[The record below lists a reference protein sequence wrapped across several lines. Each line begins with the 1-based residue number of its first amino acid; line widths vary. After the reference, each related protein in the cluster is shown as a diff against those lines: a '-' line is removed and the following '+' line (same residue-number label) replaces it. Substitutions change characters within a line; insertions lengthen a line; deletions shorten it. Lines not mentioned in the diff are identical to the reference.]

1 LAHRNDINKDFVLK
15 CALVLSDLP
24 VAYSVDNF
32 TVANMQLIAA
42 RWSQIKQALEAG
54 FNLVNSFGVDRTN
67 LTSLNAVV
75 PIIYYLMKHRDLK
88 IGGSTPFDIKNAQA
102 IRKWLAFALL
112 AQLFGGNSDRM
123 LQKTR
128 NVLKA
133 ESNHSRDFPL
143 AALASDLG
151 FAPERLTGT
160 IVNRVLRLSYG
171 QPLTFL
177 ALTLLYDVTDWATR
191 QHTQDHIFPR
201 SFFNASSLRAAG
213 VRPAEN
219 GRYYAASDS
228 IGNLQLLLS
237 AENMEKSNQPF
248 DSWIKTRDP
257 GFKRRHLIPED
268 PGLYTLQKF
277 PGFVKARE
285 KLITERLRQ
294 VFAVQ

>member
-1 LAHRNDINKDFVLK
+1 MR
-15 CALVLSDLP
+15 
-24 VAYSVDNF
+24 
-32 TVANMQLIAA
+32 
-42 RWSQIKQALEAG
+42 
-54 FNLVNSFGVDRTN
+54 
-67 LTSLNAVV
+67 
-75 PIIYYLMKHRDLK
+75 HRDLK

-102 IRKWLAFALL
+102 IRKWLALALL
-112 AQLFGGNSDRM
+112 AQLFGGNSDRI

-128 NVLKA
+128 TVLKA
-133 ESNHSRDFPL
+133 ESNHSRDFPVV
-143 AALASDLG
+143 ALASDLG

-171 QPLTFL
+171 QPLAFL

-213 VRPAEN
+213 VRPSEN
-219 GRYYAASDS
+219 GRYFAASDS

-257 GFKRRHLIPED
+257 DFKRRHLIPED
-268 PGLYTLQKF
+268 PGLYMLQKF
-277 PGFVKARE
+277 PSFVKARE
-285 KLITERLRQ
+285 RLITERLRQ
-294 VFAVQ
+294 VFAAQQ